1 MRTAII
7 SVTEKGRALSEKI
20 FGLLSDKHDV
30 FRYCFYKYSDENAVS
45 FDNIENITKETFK
58 KYDALIFICACGIA
72 VRAIA
77 PEIISKTSDPAVV
90 VIDRNGRFVIP
101 ILSGHIGGA
110 NRLAQVISEKI
121 GACAVITTATDIGGK
136 FSPDSFAMA
145 NGLIISD
152 MEMSKKIAA
161 AVLGNERIG
170 LVSRY
175 ECKNIPAEL
184 TVENA
189 ESCRFG
195 IVISDKN
202 EMLFPET
209 LLLVPRNIIIGIG
222 CKKGTSAE
230 TIAAAVEKV
239 FSENNIDMR
248 RIFSAASIDIKSG
261 ENGLLEFCRS
271 RKIPIDF
278 YSAEQLMSVSGDF
291 LHSDFVMKT
300 TGADNVCER
309 SALFGGGRLIIKKTA
324 LNGVTVAA
332 AERAPDIDFKKEM
345 F

>member
-45 FDNIENITKETFK
+45 FDNIENITKEIFK
-58 KYDALIFICACGIA
+58 EYDALIFICACGIA

-90 VIDRNGRFVIP
+90 VIDQNGRFVIP

-145 NGLIISD
+145 NKLIISD
-152 MEMSKKIAA
+152 MEMSKKIVA
-161 AVLGNERIG
+161 AVLGNEKIG

-184 TVENA
+184 TAENA

-230 TIAAAVEKV
+230 AIAAAVEKA
-239 FSENNIDMR
+239 FDENNIDMR

-261 ENGLLEFCRS
+261 EKGLLEFCRC

-332 AERAPDIDFKKEM
+332 AERSPDIDFKKEM